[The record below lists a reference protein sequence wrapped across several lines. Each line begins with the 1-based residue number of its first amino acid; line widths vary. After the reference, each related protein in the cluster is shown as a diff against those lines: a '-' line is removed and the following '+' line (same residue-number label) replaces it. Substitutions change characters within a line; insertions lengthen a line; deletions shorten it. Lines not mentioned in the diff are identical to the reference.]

1 MVYNTNQSRVQNW
14 AVTASLLSTG
24 YTVGEKGGGSLRD
37 QSKDISLFEYN
48 KAVTIS
54 IHFNCTKQ
62 ILMHTSN
69 MFPRCKHG
77 MKL

>member
-1 MVYNTNQSRVQNW
+1 MVYNTNQSR
-14 AVTASLLSTG
+14 AVTG
-24 YTVGEKGGGSLRD
+24 YTVGEKGGSLRD

-62 ILMHTSN
+62 VLMHTSN